1 MAMSGRKEQHFTSLP
16 KQYIYKVKYL
26 TWKYRSMPTARTT
39 PMDNP
44 RQNTQNTRA
53 YTDRTTIGSVPFP

>member
-1 MAMSGRKEQHFTSLP
+1 MALSRRKVQHLTSFP
-16 KQYIYKVKYL
+16 KQCIYNVMYL

-44 RQNTQNTRA
+44 RQNTQNTTA

>member
-1 MAMSGRKEQHFTSLP
+1 MSSISFLFQNIYGL
-16 KQYIYKVKYL
+16 YIENYL

-39 PMDNP
+39 PIDNP
-44 RQNTQNTRA
+44 RQNTQNIRA